1 MKMKYMYNEKRESK
15 NKIFPN
21 GVNFLVLRELIKCKT
36 QTNRRNLK
44 KKFWSNLGREKA
56 KMEGFLS

>member
-21 GVNFLVLRELIKCKT
+21 RGNFLVLRELIKCKT
-36 QTNRRNLK
+36 QINRRNLK
-44 KKFWSNLGREKA
+44 KYFGQT
-56 KMEGFLS
+56 